1 MKSRKETTY
10 GILLL
15 IAAALFV
22 LPCIFLVF
30 PTFDIHRDDLW
41 QMDSLMEFICA
52 YKNTAILA
60 IAGVLIQIVIALPAG
75 YAIARIPSPK
85 TQTFFLLTCVFF
97 LLLPQQA
104 LMLPQYLV
112 LMIIGWLDSL
122 KGLLIMTA
130 FQPWMILLFWFA
142 AKRIDSS
149 LFDAAICDG
158 ASNWVLFRKIY
169 VPIVRPYVTVAAFL
183 SIAESWNLL
192 EQPMTFLQSK
202 EKYPLSMVLMQLSTD
217 NAELKNIMCLLFV
230 IPLIILFIFI
240 IKKQKLEKNKPCTI
254 HPVTSDGQCAEL
266 VGEYRL

>member
-1 MKSRKETTY
+1 MNPRKEATY
-10 GILLL
+10 RMLSL
-15 IAAALFV
+15 IAAVIFV
-22 LPCIFLVF
+22 LPCVFLVF
-30 PTFDIHRDDLW
+30 PIFDINPDDLW

-60 IAGVLIQIVIALPAG
+60 IVGVLTQIVIALPAG
-75 YAIARIPSPK
+75 YAIARVSSFK
-85 TQTFFLLTCVFF
+85 AQTFFILTCGFF

-112 LMIIGWLDSL
+112 LMNIEWLDSL
-122 KGLLIMTA
+122 KGLLMMTA

-169 VPIVRPYVTVAAFL
+169 APIVRPYVMIAAFL

-192 EQPMTFLQSK
+192 EQPMTFLQNK
-202 EKYPLSMVLMQLSTD
+202 EKYPLSMILMQLSTD
-217 NAELKNIMCLLFV
+217 NAELKNALCLLFV
-230 IPLIILFIFI
+230 IPLIILFFRVVD
-240 IKKQKLEKNKPCTI
+240 N
-254 HPVTSDGQCAEL
+254 VTNRFHQ
-266 VGEYRL
+266 

>member
-1 MKSRKETTY
+1 M
-10 GILLL
+10 
-15 IAAALFV
+15 IAAVIFV
-22 LPCIFLVF
+22 LPCVFLVF
-30 PTFDIHRDDLW
+30 PTFDMHLDGLW
-41 QMDSLMEFICA
+41 QMDSLIEFICA
-52 YKNTAILA
+52 YKNTVILA
-60 IAGVLIQIVIALPAG
+60 IVGVLIQIVIALPAG
-75 YAIARIPSPK
+75 YAIARISSFK
-85 TQTFFLLTCVFF
+85 AQMYFIVTCVFF

-112 LMIIGWLDSL
+112 LMNIGWLDSL

-142 AKRIDSS
+142 AKRIDNS

-169 VPIVRPYVTVAAFL
+169 VPIVRPYVAVAAFL

-202 EKYPLSMVLMQLSTD
+202 EKYPLSMILMQLSTD

-266 VGEYRL
+266 IGEYRL

>member
-1 MKSRKETTY
+1 MNPRKEAAY
-10 GILLL
+10 RMLSL
-15 IAAALFV
+15 IAAVIFV
-22 LPCIFLVF
+22 LPCIVLVF
-30 PTFDIHRDDLW
+30 SIFNMHLDNLW
-41 QMDSLMEFICA
+41 QLDSLAEYVCA
-52 YKNTAILA
+52 YKNTLLLA
-60 IAGVLIQIVIALPAG
+60 GADVLIQIVIALPAS

-85 TQTFFLLTCVFF
+85 AQTFFLLTCVFC

-112 LMIIGWLDSL
+112 LMNIGWLNSL

-149 LFDAAICDG
+149 LFDSAICDG

-169 VPIVRPYVTVAAFL
+169 APIVRPYVMIAAFL
-183 SIAESWNLL
+183 SVAESWNLL

-217 NAELKNIMCLLFV
+217 NAELKNILCFLFV
-230 IPLIILFIFI
+230 VPLMILFGTMAKKI
-240 IKKQKLEKNKPCTI
+240 I
-254 HPVTSDGQCAEL
+254 DA
-266 VGEYRL
+266 